1 MCMSSRLYDI
11 GNKLETSLNIFK
23 YICGKSVDIL
33 VLNGASSKTKT
44 LTRSTILILCFIQ
57 RISSIVI
64 WIDSFSHCGS
74 VYWLSVTSIYDS
86 IFCIHHVTLTIGS
99 YKNFGNTQMSGLT
112 CVFELVNC
120 SKQCRIDFMNVFGS
134 CIDDTY
140 RDINPSFYIY
150 NSVTDKRICKR
161 SIKRKDRLKMV
172 VLK

>member
-1 MCMSSRLYDI
+1 MCMSSRLNDI

-44 LTRSTILILCFIQ
+44 LARSTILILCFIQ

-120 SKQCRIDFMNVFGS
+120 SRQCRIDFMNVFGS

-150 NSVTDKRICKR
+150 NPSLTNVFV
-161 SIKRKDRLKMV
+161 KDR
-172 VLK
+172 

>member
-11 GNKLETSLNIFK
+11 GNKIETSLNIFK
-23 YICGKSVDIL
+23 YICGKPVDIL

-44 LTRSTILILCFIQ
+44 LARSTILILCFIQ

-74 VYWLSVTSIYDS
+74 VYWMSVTSICDS
-86 IFCIHHVTLTIGS
+86 IFCIHHVTQTIGS

-120 SKQCRIDFMNVFGS
+120 SKQRRIDFMKMRVSMNCFQGVGGLRISLNVKSLTFS
-134 CIDDTY
+134 
-140 RDINPSFYIY
+140 
-150 NSVTDKRICKR
+150 
-161 SIKRKDRLKMV
+161 SIKSGPLAIS
-172 VLK
+172 LYS

>member
-1 MCMSSRLYDI
+1 MSSRLYDI
-11 GNKLETSLNIFK
+11 GNKLEISLNIFK

-44 LTRSTILILCFIQ
+44 LTRSTILILCFIRSPFIQ

-74 VYWLSVTSIYDS
+74 IYDS
-86 IFCIHHVTLTIGS
+86 ISCIHHVTLTIGS

>member
-1 MCMSSRLYDI
+1 MCISSRLYDI
-11 GNKLETSLNIFK
+11 GNKHETSFNIFK

-44 LTRSTILILCFIQ
+44 LARSTILILCFIQ

-64 WIDSFSHCGS
+64 WIDSFSHCG
-74 VYWLSVTSIYDS
+74 SIYDS

-150 NSVTDKRICKR
+150 NPSLTNVFV
-161 SIKRKDRLKMV
+161 KDR
-172 VLK
+172 